1 MGKKRKRKRDE
12 TGKEEKTNYGI
23 TQRRKRRVPEK
34 VRQATNNSTH
44 THTQIVMYSCPLNS
58 GCTKRE
64 TQSNNCCSITHYDNL
79 KVYNRTQER
88 ERARRYDGQEDRRTF
103 WRRSLLRTRPH
114 SLAPVLEWLFLAG
127 ASSTQHRS
135 SKRSHTEF
143 RLQSVT
149 TISVILTSQKALT
162 IRTKRECVWGGVTC
176 PLTPGGWGK
185 KRKKKKTSIQ
195 QFQKSSQFPKK
206 RSALKQ
212 QQQNNHQRIL
222 KMFKFPPSDWD
233 GVMKKRK
240 VTKIHSGGNVLL
252 KLPASLCS
260 SQLHSRSDSQP
271 HTHTRAHTHRKRK
284 EEEERRKEG

>member
-1 MGKKRKRKRDE
+1 
-12 TGKEEKTNYGI
+12 
-23 TQRRKRRVPEK
+23 
-34 VRQATNNSTH
+34 
-44 THTQIVMYSCPLNS
+44 MYSCPLNS

-162 IRTKRECVWGGVTC
+162 IRTKRECVCVGGGDLPPNAWGVGE
-176 PLTPGGWGK
+176 
-185 KRKKKKTSIQ
+185 KKKKKKDEYPTIPKI
-195 QFQKSSQFPKK
+195 FPVPKK
-206 RSALKQ
+206 KVSFKTTTTKQ
-212 QQQNNHQRIL
+212 
-222 KMFKFPPSDWD
+222 PSENLE
-233 GVMKKRK
+233 
-240 VTKIHSGGNVLL
+240 NV
-252 KLPASLCS
+252 
-260 SQLHSRSDSQP
+260 
-271 HTHTRAHTHRKRK
+271 
-284 EEEERRKEG
+284 

>member
-1 MGKKRKRKRDE
+1 
-12 TGKEEKTNYGI
+12 
-23 TQRRKRRVPEK
+23 
-34 VRQATNNSTH
+34 
-44 THTQIVMYSCPLNS
+44 MYSCPLNS

-162 IRTKRECVWGGVTC
+162 IRTKRECVCGGVTC

-185 KRKKKKTSIQ
+185 KTKKKNSRVSNNSKNLP
-195 QFQKSSQFPKK
+195 SSQKK
-206 RSALKQ
+206 
-212 QQQNNHQRIL
+212 
-222 KMFKFPPSDWD
+222 
-233 GVMKKRK
+233 G
-240 VTKIHSGGNVLL
+240 
-252 KLPASLCS
+252 
-260 SQLHSRSDSQP
+260 QL
-271 HTHTRAHTHRKRK
+271 
-284 EEEERRKEG
+284 